1 MIYSAKIEVPAQKP
15 FDADFVE
22 QELLKTGKILRWAIV
37 DEKDGKFVID
47 AAIEKVNKLKKPQ
60 VPGVYPDKS

>member
-1 MIYSAKIEVPAQKP
+1 MIYSAKIEGPAQKP
-15 FDADFVE
+15 FDADIVE

-47 AAIEKVNKLKKPQ
+47 AAVEK
-60 VPGVYPDKS
+60 